1 MPEVRRCTLACIL
14 TITFLLSSVPICSS
28 PLDEDSPWESLN
40 GGVEAFT
47 SRQLACAEMSTLE
60 TQLNDVKIFGA
71 KQIDR
76 LQMDDR
82 YSRLTD
88 ICQGIDA
95 AKEYGLLV
103 DLEAKN

>member
-1 MPEVRRCTLACIL
+1 
-14 TITFLLSSVPICSS
+14 
-28 PLDEDSPWESLN
+28 
-40 GGVEAFT
+40 
-47 SRQLACAEMSTLE
+47 MSTLE

-88 ICQGIDA
+88 ICQGVDA